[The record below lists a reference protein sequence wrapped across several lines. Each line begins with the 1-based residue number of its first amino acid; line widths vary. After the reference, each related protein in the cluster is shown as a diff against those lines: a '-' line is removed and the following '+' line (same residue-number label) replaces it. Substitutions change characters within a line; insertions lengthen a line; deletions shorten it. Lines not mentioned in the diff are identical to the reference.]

1 MGARHRIFSSTHLGT
16 MKNLLRHLHS
26 DRQLDSHPGSRGGS
40 RTRILHCE
48 LVENDE
54 LTSTMLPQEIR
65 RCDEHPDVDFDD
77 FSDKNEIARFVRPR
91 DLRALD
97 VGKFE
102 LLRIDVRL
110 FSSRTSQSQRTRI
123 LEYFAYGCGVQIR
136 SRVPPRLASRPRERA
151 GNKKIDV
158 AANRHIPYSPGQR
171 PPARSRP

>member
-54 LTSTMLPQEIR
+54 LTSTMLLQEIR
-65 RCDEHPDVDFDD
+65 RCDEHPDFD
-77 FSDKNEIARFVRPR
+77 FSDENEIARRFVHPR
-91 DLRALD
+91 EWLALD
-97 VGKFE
+97 VGKFK